1 MRRFG
6 GSPVNEVKEKS
17 PLPQQLALFPD
28 LLKSGMKELGVAAL
42 GALAFAIGS

>member
-6 GSPVNEVKEKS
+6 RSPVNEVKEKS
-17 PLPQQLALFPD
+17 PLPKQLALFPE
-28 LLKSGMKELGVAAL
+28 GMKELGVAAL